1 MAWHAIGR
9 GIGRASHLGVKVAR
23 AAVIFSSCDSATESG
38 RTNPTPR
45 LRVGLQST
53 LGLSPDSSVAIDCQ
67 NVSPEPGAFDDTAG
81 PARRVCARPFCE
93 RCPTSDRLWPNVR
106 ETITKPGFRSVT
118 FGLFFIWRNRGSNDS
133 PPASFV
139 AVKGRDCAEG
149 ASKSSVRIAR
159 MPITTTFHDF
169 VASKIQAA
177 WRRALDRRAFLER
190 RRAVVVIQSR
200 FRRNARR
207 EKVRVSVRAFSSGEA
222 TTRPKT
228 EASLEPSPT
237 RARASPRLRSR
248 ERTTPRR
255 DTARGGVCRRL
266 QNLSRPNADSTT
278 GSVRRTRS
286 AP

>member
-1 MAWHAIGR
+1 
-9 GIGRASHLGVKVAR
+9 
-23 AAVIFSSCDSATESG
+23 
-38 RTNPTPR
+38 
-45 LRVGLQST
+45 
-53 LGLSPDSSVAIDCQ
+53 
-67 NVSPEPGAFDDTAG
+67 
-81 PARRVCARPFCE
+81 
-93 RCPTSDRLWPNVR
+93 
-106 ETITKPGFRSVT
+106 
-118 FGLFFIWRNRGSNDS
+118 
-133 PPASFV
+133 
-139 AVKGRDCAEG
+139 
-149 ASKSSVRIAR
+149 

-255 DTARGGVCRRL
+255 DAARGGVRGRL

-278 GSVRRTRS
+278 GSVRRTRP

>member
-1 MAWHAIGR
+1 
-9 GIGRASHLGVKVAR
+9 
-23 AAVIFSSCDSATESG
+23 
-38 RTNPTPR
+38 
-45 LRVGLQST
+45 
-53 LGLSPDSSVAIDCQ
+53 
-67 NVSPEPGAFDDTAG
+67 
-81 PARRVCARPFCE
+81 
-93 RCPTSDRLWPNVR
+93 
-106 ETITKPGFRSVT
+106 
-118 FGLFFIWRNRGSNDS
+118 
-133 PPASFV
+133 
-139 AVKGRDCAEG
+139 
-149 ASKSSVRIAR
+149 

-255 DTARGGVCRRL
+255 DTTRGGVRRRL

-278 GSVRRTRS
+278 GSVEHALTHHSPRPALHARLTRALLASLITSPRETFSLAKNPRRRLGASRAPGDATSSRARTAPRATCFFDAGGWSPRGRPGRRRDRTIRRISSTTRRSRFGWRTRRRRVWPTTAARAS
-286 AP
+286 TCA

>member
-1 MAWHAIGR
+1 MNTLFSL
-9 GIGRASHLGVKVAR
+9 GRAKRERPSRFPSLK
-23 AAVIFSSCDSATESG
+23 
-38 RTNPTPR
+38 
-45 LRVGLQST
+45 T
-53 LGLSPDSSVAIDCQ
+53 LAM
-67 NVSPEPGAFDDTAG
+67 T
-81 PARRVCARPFCE
+81 
-93 RCPTSDRLWPNVR
+93 
-106 ETITKPGFRSVT
+106 
-118 FGLFFIWRNRGSNDS
+118 
-133 PPASFV
+133 
-139 AVKGRDCAEG
+139 
-149 ASKSSVRIAR
+149 
-159 MPITTTFHDF
+159 TTTFRDF

-222 TTRPKT
+222 KTRPKT

-255 DTARGGVCRRL
+255 DTARGGVRRRL

-278 GSVRRTRS
+278 GSVEHALTHHSPRPALHARLTRALLAS
-286 AP
+286 LIITRKLFTREKPP